1 MGCPIP
7 DAKRARIQA
16 KFELALESKQTSKDT
31 NVPLRTVQRF
41 NKNIKEFGTPRPP
54 KVVPQGRPRTITPAM
69 EEVSL

>member
-7 DAKRARIQA
+7 DTKRARIQA

-31 NVPLRTVQRF
+31 NVPLCKVQRF
-41 NKNIKEFGTPRPP
+41 KKNIKKHDTLRPP

>member
-7 DAKRARIQA
+7 DAKRAHIQA

-41 NKNIKEFGTPRPP
+41 KKNIKEHGTPRPP
-54 KVVPQGRPRTITPAM
+54 KVVPQGRPCTITPAM